1 VNRHAEAISKR
12 AQKTPEGVQASHIEP
27 TADRAVEDAQLVA
40 NFHLLDD
47 YGRRVALAMM
57 CSLVRLAA
65 ARSGVA
71 AP

>member
-1 VNRHAEAISKR
+1 VNRRAGAISKR
-12 AQKTPEGVQASHIEP
+12 AQKAGEGVRASHIKP

-40 NFHLLDD
+40 DFHQLDD

-71 AP
+71 AS